1 MKHTAMTIAAA
12 ALVLAAAM
20 TTPGRAND
28 FRAQGKS
35 VSIRGSSL
43 LVTPPRDWNTL
54 SARPGKF
61 AETWTLDGEQLNDV
75 TFYAGVEPGEPLV
88 RERSKKRDPLPKFT
102 ASTLLIDVPE
112 LLERTYR
119 AARQIGAFTVTATR
133 PEHFLDH
140 DGVAFAY
147 EYLDSDNLPRRG
159 QAIATL
165 VDGKLYMATFDAPR
179 LHFYERTADDFRKL
193 VASATLSRETPAK

>member
-1 MKHTAMTIAAA
+1 METMRRE
-12 ALVLAAAM
+12 
-20 TTPGRAND
+20 G
-28 FRAQGKS
+28 FEFQ
-35 VSIRGSSL
+35 VS
-43 LVTPPRDWNTL
+43 
-54 SARPGKF
+54 RPKVI
-61 AETWTLDGEQLNDV
+61 TRVGEKGEKL
-75 TFYAGVEPGEPLV
+75 EPYE
-88 RERSKKRDPLPKFT
+88 E
-102 ASTLLIDVPE
+102 LLIDVPE

-119 AARQIGAFTVTATR
+119 AARQIGAFTVTATT